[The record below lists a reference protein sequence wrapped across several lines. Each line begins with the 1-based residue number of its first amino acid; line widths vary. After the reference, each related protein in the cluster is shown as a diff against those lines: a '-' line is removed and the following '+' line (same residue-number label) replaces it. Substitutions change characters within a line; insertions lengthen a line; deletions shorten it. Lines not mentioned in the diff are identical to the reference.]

1 LDINISK
8 NYFSTNTGNWIR
20 YLKSGPLPS
29 FFSEN
34 FSFYKNDVNCGLDFL
49 EGIFS
54 YDKTKLSNAN
64 FEFFDLNF
72 IEKK

>member
-1 LDINISK
+1 
-8 NYFSTNTGNWIR
+8 
-20 YLKSGPLPS
+20 
-29 FFSEN
+29 
-34 FSFYKNDVNCGLDFL
+34 LDFL

-72 IEKK
+72 IEKNKGYKGI